1 MAGKTDFTPD
11 EWKLVLESPMVASIA
26 ITAAAPSG
34 LFGIVKEA
42 FASGRALAEAKSDPG
57 ANELT
62 KAVVADYETSEG
74 RTIARDGLQAT
85 LSDSKAGEVN
95 AKAVAALKQVAAL
108 LDAKA
113 PGDATAY
120 KTWLRHVSQAV
131 AESATEGGFLGF
143 GGVKVSEAEK
153 ATLDEISQVL
163 GLPA

>member
-1 MAGKTDFTPD
+1 MTGKTDFTAD

-34 LFGIVKEA
+34 LFGILKES
-42 FASGRALAEAKSDPG
+42 FASGRALLEAKSDPG
-57 ANELT
+57 VNELI

-74 RTIARDGLQAT
+74 RTIAKDGLQTT
-85 LSDSKAGEVN
+85 LSGSKAGEIKD
-95 AKAVAALKQVAAL
+95 KAVAALRQVAAL

-113 PGDATAY
+113 PADAAAF
-120 KTWLRHVSQAV
+120 KTWLRHVSQTV

-153 ATLDEISQVL
+153 ATLDEISQAL

>member
-1 MAGKTDFTPD
+1 MTAKTDFTAD

-34 LFGIVKEA
+34 LFGILKES
-42 FASGRALAEAKSDPG
+42 FASGRALLEAKSDPG
-57 ANELT
+57 ANELI

-74 RTIARDGLQAT
+74 RTIAKDGLQAT
-85 LSDSKAGEVN
+85 LSGSKAGEIKD
-95 AKAVAALKQVAAL
+95 KAVAALHQVAAL
-108 LDAKA
+108 LDGKA
-113 PGDATAY
+113 PADAGAF
-120 KTWLRHVSQAV
+120 KTWLRHVSQTV

-153 ATLDEISQVL
+153 ATLGEISQAL